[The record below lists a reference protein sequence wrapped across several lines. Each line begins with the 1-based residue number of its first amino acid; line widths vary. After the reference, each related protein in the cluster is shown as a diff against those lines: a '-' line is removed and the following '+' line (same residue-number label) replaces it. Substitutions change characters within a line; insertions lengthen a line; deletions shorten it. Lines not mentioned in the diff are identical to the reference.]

1 MSVTDQMKER
11 HNRRPRRGA
20 LPAPRETPNSQ
31 KTTARRAAGR
41 TELAIRDDAAGAV
54 AAASAVQRR
63 AATRQAYF
71 SRVSPTSQP
80 YPLDALHVFLPFP
93 PRMAA
98 RLASEPPFASPL
110 AAEARGVLSP
120 SCAAGVGRSCGL
132 DDRKRRCDWA
142 LTGYNGLLRSNSRL
156 SHISGPHFLHQ
167 TEHWLLQMGCTA
179 SYRLSN
185 DHTWVCPKGAGH
197 HRLMLKLRSHSDG
210 GNGSLAVRWFA
221 LAAVTF

>member
-1 MSVTDQMKER
+1 MRGEAMRGGRKGKPCRAMLSLCGLGGGRRGESATASARSVATRRVSVCGPAMSVTDQMKER

-142 LTGYNGLLRSNSRL
+142 PTGAQSSARR
-156 SHISGPHFLHQ
+156 
-167 TEHWLLQMGCTA
+167 EA
-179 SYRLSN
+179 R
-185 DHTWVCPKGAGH
+185 
-197 HRLMLKLRSHSDG
+197 
-210 GNGSLAVRWFA
+210 
-221 LAAVTF
+221 